1 MRVLVIGA
9 DGFIGRSVVEALS
22 DDHEVYKALRL
33 VTDTDPRSFSVE
45 LGSKDSI
52 RDALTKSHPQAII
65 NCAGI
70 VANTSEA
77 RKNVEFTR
85 NMLSTVV
92 ELGKP
97 YPKVI
102 ITGSASEYGIV
113 EDVNEPVNEDHPLNP
128 QGDYAHSKVEEV
140 KVAQAYAKEYGI
152 EVTVA
157 RIFNPI
163 GPGMGDK
170 FLLTSLLRQ
179 IDDFKA
185 GRSGE
190 ITLLR
195 LDSKRDYIDVR
206 DVAEAMRMFI
216 ETEDKS
222 QHVVQNIGSGIAI
235 TNGQLLDAL
244 LTQFKLLQKPT
255 IIETRDDP
263 EPTLAARA
271 DISRITAEYGWKP
284 KYNLEDTIKDIIHG

>member
-9 DGFIGRSVVEALS
+9 DGFMGRNVVEALS
-22 DDHEVYKALRL
+22 DNHEVYKALRL
-33 VTDTDPRSFSVE
+33 VTDTNPRSFSVE

-52 RDALTKSHPQAII
+52 RDALIRSRPQAII

-70 VANTSEA
+70 VTNTSEA

-85 NMLSTVV
+85 NILSTVI
-92 ELGKP
+92 EQGKP

-102 ITGSASEYGIV
+102 ITGSASEYGVV
-113 EDVNEPVNEDHPLNP
+113 EDVDEPVNEDHPLNP

-140 KVAQAYAKEYGI
+140 KVAQAYAKEHDI
-152 EVTVA
+152 DVIVA

-170 FLLTSLLRQ
+170 FLLTSLLKQ
-179 IDDFKA
+179 INDLRV

-190 ITLLR
+190 ITLSR

-206 DVAEAMRMFI
+206 DVAMAMRLFI
-216 ETEDKS
+216 ETGDKS
-222 QHVVQNIGSGIAI
+222 HHVLQNIGSGIAT

-244 LTQFKLLQKPT
+244 LTRFELPRKPT

-271 DISRITAEYGWKP
+271 DISRIMVEYGWRP
-284 KYNLEDTIKDIIHG
+284 KYNLEKTIKDIIHG